1 MVTGP
6 LCFSLPSHGLV
17 ARTSFGSGYVKQIC
31 CVSVTCHSKIRH
43 LALLIKPYPIWSN
56 PHHHHPTTTH
66 SQAPQLCFPFK
77 YHVPLKYL
85 GNRKCVSCLPWVRS
99 CCNLLLQYHLP
110 ITDFSSAL
118 SVYSLSHLKAP
129 IASFDL
135 MLSTMIISEG

>member
-1 MVTGP
+1 MFFTAFPRPGCTHLFWIRICQTNL
-6 LCFSLPSHGLV
+6 LCLCYLSQQDSSSCPAYKAIPNLV
-17 ARTSFGSGYVKQIC
+17 KS
-31 CVSVTCHSKIRH
+31 
-43 LALLIKPYPIWSN
+43 PPPP
-56 PHHHHPTTTH
+56 PHHHTLTST
-66 SQAPQLCFPFK
+66 QLCFPFK